1 MFEYFYN
8 EIFRSVIIGFGSLFN
23 GIEVKKSSSIIK
35 VPLAYGP
42 TQKFLAR
49 MQQEAD
55 LNKPVSITLPRM
67 AFEFLGLQYDPTRK
81 STQTQTIINQTPDG
95 SEVKRNYLPVPYNMR
110 FELSI
115 MTKLNDDMLQITEQI
130 LPYFQPAYQLPINFL
145 GNLKEKRDVP
155 IQLDNITMEDDY
167 EGNFDTRR
175 ALIYTLTFTAKT
187 TLFGPITDVSGSV
200 IRKTSVGYVAGS
212 KAPGVAAER
221 DLSYTTT
228 PRATKDYTGDVVT
241 LLAENVDLIETV
253 IEVDDGTKIEAE
265 KYIYVG
271 QEEMYVESVTG
282 NKMTVRRG
290 EDNTMEQNHVKGAQV
305 KGINYPGTDD
315 NALIQFGD
323 DFGFDGTI
331 TWGVNYASRW
341 C

>member
-331 TWGVNYASRW
+331 T
-341 C
+341 